1 MTLGFLKNLTKG
13 LLIGDNALPGDNTI
27 VIPLVAYSYSMV
39 ANNADALH
47 LLTLDRNDDL
57 IRTGSGE
64 YFIRTPNLPEDD
76 NDELDIDDELV
87 FAVAE
92 YLASKICKED
102 SDKSRHENDAGKI
115 IRRYNEKVEA
125 VLSRVRQDT
134 EGVNYVK

>member
-13 LLIGDNALPGDNTI
+13 LLIGDNILPNDNNI
-27 VIPLVAYSYSMV
+27 VIPLLAYSYNMV
-39 ANNADALH
+39 SNNADALH

-57 IRTGSGE
+57 LRTGSGE
-64 YFIRTPNLPEDD
+64 YFIRVPDLPKSDD
-76 NDELDIDDELV
+76 DELDIDDELV

-102 SDKSRHENDAGKI
+102 SDKTRHENDAEKI

-125 VLSRVRQDT
+125 VLSRVRQND
-134 EGVNYVK
+134 EGENYVK